1 LNYLRIE
8 KLGACDTQPIS
19 SPFDRRQT
27 FHGVTMLKDS
37 FMRPSD
43 PEQDHQVLI
52 PKWAVPLV
60 WSIIVLVIQILLPW
74 VVARIMP
81 RFGWHQQSPAY
92 FNWLGL
98 GAVFIGL
105 GLYAWCLAFHFKTYS
120 NSVRLIFSPP
130 KLVIDGLYRVSRN
143 PMYLSGLLVRFGW
156 SLFYGSPA
164 VFIATLLLWAIF
176 AFRVIPQE
184 ERQLRQLFGDDYLQY
199 ESSISRWFGKV

>member
-1 LNYLRIE
+1 M
-8 KLGACDTQPIS
+8 S
-19 SPFDRRQT
+19 
-27 FHGVTMLKDS
+27 KDS
-37 FMRPSD
+37 FVQPSN
-43 PEQDHQVLI
+43 PEQGHQVLI
-52 PKWAVPLV
+52 PKWAVPVV

-74 VVARIMP
+74 IVARIGP
-81 RFGWHQQSPAY
+81 RFGWYQQSPAF

-105 GLYAWCLAFHFKTYS
+105 GLYAWCLAFHFKTYRK
-120 NSVRLIFSPP
+120 SVRLSFSPP
-130 KLVIDGLYRVSRN
+130 KLVIDGPYRVSRN
-143 PMYLSGLLVRFGW
+143 PMYLSGLLVWFGW